1 MRIIHIHLFF
11 ETMETVWLLDL
22 FAMLF
27 SLPSA
32 DNVCVGQGFV
42 LLKKRESV
50 CCRPRPRII
59 ES

>member
-1 MRIIHIHLFF
+1 MKIIHIHLFF

-42 LLKKRESV
+42 LKEM
-50 CCRPRPRII
+50 RIGLL
-59 ES
+59 